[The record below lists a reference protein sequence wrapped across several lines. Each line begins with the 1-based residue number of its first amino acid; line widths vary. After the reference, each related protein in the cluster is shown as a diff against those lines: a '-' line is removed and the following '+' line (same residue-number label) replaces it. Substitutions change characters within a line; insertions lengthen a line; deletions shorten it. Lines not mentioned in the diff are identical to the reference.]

1 MADRAA
7 GELKALQAALAGVH
21 AALWGYGV
29 LGPRLTGGALKGSRK
44 AYDAYRTLRDE
55 LEDLV
60 TARKA
65 EPVAADAGYRLPFP
79 VTDGTSAR
87 KLARHLEDGCAA
99 LFGDLVAA
107 AVSVDLRTFAAEQL
121 TACARRGMS
130 WSDQQVAFPGLPE
143 RT

>member
-1 MADRAA
+1 MADRKA
-7 GELKALQAALAGVH
+7 GELKALQAALAGTH

-29 LGPRLTGGALKGSRK
+29 LGPRLTGAALKGSHK
-44 AYDAYRTLRDE
+44 AYDSYRTLRDE

-60 TARKA
+60 IARKGD
-65 EPVAADAGYRLPFP
+65 PVAARAGYQLPFP

-107 AVSVDLRTFAAEQL
+107 AVTAELRTFAASQL

-130 WSDQQVAFPGLPE
+130 WSDRQVAFPGLPE
-143 RT
+143 RE